1 MICKKL
7 IDPDNGGMWYLFY
20 DRASDE
26 NPRMI
31 MTERQVKRFMEEM
44 EKDISKK
51 EEDED
56 G

>member
-31 MTERQVKRFMEEM
+31 MTERQVKRFVQEFQESEEHN
-44 EKDISKK
+44 
-51 EEDED
+51 EEEE
-56 G
+56 